1 MGQLWLRRTCC
12 GNRNQF
18 SLSRSFILFLV
29 VSILAAV
36 VIADKP
42 SNISSF
48 AVSANYLPD
57 SKSLSAFRTVAD
69 VEDAV
74 DGEPA
79 TVSPAGDDSCDSDG
93 STTLESRNATDAAAE
108 GGDTWAVEEAADDA
122 AESRTRPK
130 KRADEKFDYLA
141 TVVANATSDGSHTRR
156 KLQKRCNLGK
166 GAWVYVDSYRPIY
179 NGNSCKFIRSGFNCE
194 RNGRTDSNYL
204 RYRWKPR
211 NCNLPTFD
219 IGTFLP
225 MMRNKVIAF
234 IGDSIARNFQQSV
247 ACQVGARE
255 LVQEWSGTINGQ
267 AVSGLSIPNYNI
279 KLLAIISPFLARYS
293 NSPSD
298 FTKYGLKPPQQK
310 EIEGGNGGAQGYVV
324 WTDQLDPLWTAVM
337 PSVDVA
343 VFMSGHWFL
352 SSQGRTDVRS
362 LAYVRGRTVTPT
374 TGFAAYTTTLKRV
387 VQYLDNEI
395 KYKGLALWLSYTP
408 SHYSSSNPPSCDFN
422 APYPP
427 TMPITDKSAVSFND
441 IEKRAARAS
450 KSVKHMDLT
459 AMMALRPDGH
469 VQKYYGP
476 AKNSKT
482 KWDCLHWCLP
492 GVPDAW
498 TDVLQQMLIYRGLSP
513 QSPA

>member
-1 MGQLWLRRTCC
+1 R
-12 GNRNQF
+12 
-18 SLSRSFILFLV
+18 
-29 VSILAAV
+29 
-36 VIADKP
+36 P

-48 AVSANYLPD
+48 AVSASHLPD
-57 SKSLSAFRTVAD
+57 SQSLSAFRIVAD
-69 VEDAV
+69 VEPV
-74 DGEPA
+74 
-79 TVSPAGDDSCDSDG
+79 TILPAGGDSCESNAQT
-93 STTLESRNATDAAAE
+93 SLESRDATDAAVE
-108 GGDTWAVEEAADDA
+108 GADTWAVEEAADDA
-122 AESRTRPK
+122 AETRTQPEH
-130 KRADEKFDYLA
+130 RADEKIDYLA
-141 TVVANATSDGSHTRR
+141 TVVANATSDGSHRRR
-156 KLQKRCNLGK
+156 KLQKKCNLGK

-255 LVQEWSGTINGQ
+255 LVQEWTGTINGQ

-293 NSPSD
+293 NSPAD

-324 WTDQLDPLWTAVM
+324 WTDQLDPLWTAVI

-374 TGFAAYTTTLKRV
+374 TGFAAYATTLKRV
-387 VQYLDNEI
+387 VQYLDNEL
-395 KYKGLALWLSYTP
+395 KYKGQALWLSYTP

-427 TMPITDKSAVSFND
+427 TMPTTDKSAVTFND

-450 KSVKHMDLT
+450 KSIKHMDLT

-498 TDVLQQMLIYRGLSP
+498 TDVLQQMLIYRLGP
-513 QSPA
+513 QTPA